1 MIAPPIG
8 KTAKF
13 EISVNP
19 FKMILAGIIIS
30 VVTIIPIAPEKKPI
44 EIDSAVNTR
53 LISRFDAPIARN
65 IPISFIRS
73 NTDI

>member
-8 KTAKF
+8 NTAKL
-13 EISVNP
+13 EIFVSP
-19 FKMILAGIIIS
+19 FNIRLAGIIIKQ
-30 VVTIIPIAPEKKPI
+30 VTIIPIVPEKNPI

-65 IPISFIRS
+65 IPISFILS